1 MDVEI
6 PRKIQE
12 AMEMGPNEFSESEAV
27 PRISKLLISKKFLS
41 YIMFT

>member
-1 MDVEI
+1 VDVDI

-12 AMEMGPNEFSESEAV
+12 AIEMGPNEFSESEAV

-41 YIMFT
+41 NTIYT